1 MRPFADGTNGRLG
14 RHVNIRTLQRG
25 LKYRG
30 RVVGV
35 RQTYYVFEATDYFF
49 VLSFARSKARKG
61 SGYFNVVNQAA
72 VNYAQS
78 RLGGRSGVTAK
89 AVVKIARRTKHVPTS
104 LAALNILYILVA
116 LKQAAI
122 LRAGEHHQL
131 FFSVR
136 KMRRP
141 ARS

>member
-1 MRPFADGTNGRLG
+1 M
-14 RHVNIRTLQRG
+14 NIKSLQRG

-30 RVVGV
+30 RVVAV
-35 RQTYYVFEATDYFF
+35 RQTYFVFEAIDYFF
-49 VLSFARSKARKG
+49 VLSFALSKARRG
-61 SGYFNVVNQAA
+61 SGYFNVVNQKS

-78 RLGGRSGVTAK
+78 RLGGRFGVTAK
-89 AVVKIARRTKHVPTS
+89 AVVAIARRTKHVPTT

-122 LRAGEHHQL
+122 LRTGEHQQL

-136 KMRRP
+136 RMRRP